1 MPAPLPDRAEPGEP
15 PAARRRVAEPSADPS
30 AVDRRL
36 RRERAKRRALDEH
49 RHERRMARIRFLAL
63 IGVLVF
69 VTLFLSLTI
78 WDKIGSLFGL

>member
-1 MPAPLPDRAEPGEP
+1 
-15 PAARRRVAEPSADPS
+15 
-30 AVDRRL
+30 
-36 RRERAKRRALDEH
+36 
-49 RHERRMARIRFLAL
+49 MARIRFLAL